1 MNKYSIR
8 LYIYKCINMCV
19 YKQKNMI
26 DAYKI
31 CVFIR
36 LDSKKTMALIWRAK
50 NIPKRSRIANIL
62 GDKGYFVDSMVVQ
75 AIL

>member
-1 MNKYSIR
+1 
-8 LYIYKCINMCV
+8 
-19 YKQKNMI
+19 MI

-31 CVFIR
+31 RVFIR